1 MIKFGDLYLGRGVW
15 HGKQI
20 LPAGWVERTMT
31 PSELSSQYGLMWWL
45 DIDLHGHPAWLA
57 RGSEGQLIAVVPQHR
72 LVVAVGSV
80 PTKDYSIPD
89 LDVSFLLTD
98 VIYPAL
104 GP

>member
-1 MIKFGDLYLGRGVW
+1 
-15 HGKQI
+15 
-20 LPAGWVERTMT
+20 MT
-31 PSELSSQYGLMWWL
+31 TSELSSQYGLMWWL

-89 LDVSFLLTD
+89 SDVSFLLTD
-98 VIYPAL
+98 AIYPAL